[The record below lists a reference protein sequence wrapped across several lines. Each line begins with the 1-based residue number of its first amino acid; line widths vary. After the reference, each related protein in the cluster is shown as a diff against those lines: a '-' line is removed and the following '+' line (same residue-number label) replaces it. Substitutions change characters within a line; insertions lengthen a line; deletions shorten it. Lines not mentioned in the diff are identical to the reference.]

1 MIEVEHLTKR
11 FGATLAVNDV
21 SFTVMPGEVVG
32 FLGPNG
38 AGKTTTMRVV
48 TGLIMPQSGTAR
60 VNGKDIWEQPV
71 EVRRM
76 LGYLPESTPLY
87 EEMSVTGFLR
97 FIAEVRGIPSK
108 NISAKIDEMVE
119 ACSLQSMAFKDI
131 SELSRGFRQRVGL
144 AQALIHDPPVLILDE
159 PTSGLDPTQILE
171 IRKLV
176 RKLGQTKAI
185 LFSTHILDEA
195 SKTCDRILIIS
206 DGRLVGEGSPQDLA
220 AMAAGEA
227 VYTLELKGD
236 VPAFTG
242 KLPPVFRLTQQH
254 EEGGRTVLEL
264 TSKDTTDRS
273 EELFDLAAASGCKL
287 LGLNRKE
294 ASLEEIFLKLTKGG
308 QA

>member
-1 MIEVEHLTKR
+1 MIEVEHLIKR
-11 FGATLAVNDV
+11 FGATVAVNDV

-38 AGKTTTMRVV
+38 AGKTTTMRVL
-48 TGLIMPQSGTAR
+48 TGLIYPQSGTAR
-60 VNGKDIWEQPV
+60 VNGKDIWEHPV
-71 EVRRM
+71 EVRRS

-87 EEMSVTGFLR
+87 EEMCVTDFLR
-97 FIAEVRGIPSK
+97 FVASVRGIPA
-108 NISAKIDEMVE
+108 NQVAAKIDEMVE
-119 ACSLQSMAFKDI
+119 VCSLQTMAYKDI
-131 SELSRGFRQRVGL
+131 SELSRGYRQRVGL

-220 AMAAGEA
+220 NMATGEA
-227 VYTLELKGD
+227 TYSLEIKGD
-236 VPAFTG
+236 ADAFVSS
-242 KLPPVFRLTQQH
+242 LPPEFRLAGKSA
-254 EEGGRTVLEL
+254 EGDRVTVEL
-264 TSKDTTDRS
+264 VSTDTADRS
-273 EELFDLAAASGCKL
+273 EDLFDLAAAAGCKL
-287 LGLNRKE
+287 LRLNREE
-294 ASLEEIFLKLTKGG
+294 ASLEDVFLRLTKGG
-308 QA
+308 KA